1 MPEGKTNPY
10 THRQKLLKDAIRA
23 RIDLL
28 KKAMAVP
35 LGMEEVS
42 GEEYKRRYAAMPPE
56 QRLAEIERLGL
67 DEVERLLLGE
77 QGEGE

>member
-10 THRQKLLKDAIRA
+10 THRQKLLEDALRY

-28 KKAMAVP
+28 KKVLAVP
-35 LGMEEVS
+35 LGMAEVS
-42 GEEYKRRYAAMPPE
+42 GEEYKRRYDAMTPE